1 MSIAEHL
8 LTKNTICFYDKTKGA
23 VDVVDMETGKYITIM
38 KTKRWSISSFTYVL
52 DTCITNANTI
62 FREATGKS

>member
-38 KTKRWSISSFTYVL
+38 KTKR
-52 DTCITNANTI
+52 
-62 FREATGKS
+62 